1 MVSSAARP
9 LQDQKTLV
17 TGGSSGIGAATA
29 RAFARAGA
37 AVGVNYRSKASAAEE
52 LVREIRDQGG
62 ADIGALGYGRH
73 SATLIMAQLQ
83 CREREPY
90 SASEGA

>member
-1 MVSSAARP
+1 VSSGVSC
-9 LQDQKTLV
+9 DQVFSGNVEIRHL
-17 TGGSSGIGAATA
+17 GIGAASA

-37 AVGVNYRSKASAAEE
+37 AVDVNYRSNASAADD

-90 SASEGA
+90 SALEGA